1 MFRDP
6 GNFADSNYSRMRK
19 VKPGDIFIVRTD
31 RFYNDTAKEYIGQFK
46 GVADGQVISRKKNCF
61 EIIFFF
67 IQIFREIRYKSFL
80 TCSGSW
86 RIVYV
91 CNEYWHKSNL
101 LDGKLEYKSCFIFVL

>member
-46 GVADGQVISRKKNCF
+46 GVADGQVIPRKKK
-61 EIIFFF
+61 IVLKLYFFLF
-67 IQIFREIRYKSFL
+67 KFFVEL
-80 TCSGSW
+80 GT
-86 RIVYV
+86 
-91 CNEYWHKSNL
+91 NL
-101 LDGKLEYKSCFIFVL
+101 F

>member
-46 GVADGQVISRKKNCF
+46 GVADGQVISRKK
-61 EIIFFF
+61 IVLKLYFF
-67 IQIFREIRYKSFL
+67 Y
-80 TCSGSW
+80 
-86 RIVYV
+86 
-91 CNEYWHKSNL
+91 SNF
-101 LDGKLEYKSCFIFVL
+101 S